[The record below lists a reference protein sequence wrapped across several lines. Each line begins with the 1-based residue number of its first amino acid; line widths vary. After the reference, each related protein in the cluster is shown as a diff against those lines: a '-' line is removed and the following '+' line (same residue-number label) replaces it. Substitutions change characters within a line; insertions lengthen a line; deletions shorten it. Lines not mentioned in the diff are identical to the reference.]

1 MAAAETILHV
11 TVRGRVQGVGFR
23 NFVQLEALRLGVSG
37 WVRNLRNGDVEA
49 VFAGGQEAVD
59 ALCELCRRGP
69 RHAIVESLDATSADR
84 SLLTEMGWQTGFL
97 QLETL

>member
-1 MAAAETILHV
+1 MAVGETILHV
-11 TVRGRVQGVGFR
+11 TVRGRVQGVGYR

-49 VFAGGQEAVD
+49 VFAGAKETVE

-69 RHAIVESLDATSADR
+69 RHAIVESLDVTSADR